1 MKKSRKVVKIMYTM
15 EALIILT
22 VSCVQKLQ
30 KLQKLSECLPPTNM
44 WSLSALTRKYSNTI
58 LFPLNVA
65 WCSCFW
71 LVSAVFWRF
80 QQVQT
85 NLYSYLMLHNFWRH
99 SFNSPQCD
107 LWLVCW
113 SIVAMIALA
122 YLKIILFL
130 ERKEISNVSKE
141 VCWRQTDK
149 SFTTKCYFST
159 VAIV

>member
-1 MKKSRKVVKIMYTM
+1 MSSPNEHVKSFSTYQKVRQYNPFPF
-15 EALIILT
+15 
-22 VSCVQKLQ
+22 
-30 KLQKLSECLPPTNM
+30 EC
-44 WSLSALTRKYSNTI
+44 SLMFLR
-58 LFPLNVA
+58 
-65 WCSCFW
+65 

-80 QQVQT
+80 QQVKT

-130 ERKEISNVSKE
+130 ERKEISNVSRKFAG
-141 VCWRQTDK
+141 VKLIRVSHLSVIFRRWPLFKNFKQ
-149 SFTTKCYFST
+149 
-159 VAIV
+159 